1 MLSAAF
7 SASSGVGRGTDAGSI
22 LFDLVALSTSGN
34 GTLLLLS
41 KERRGDL
48 GLTEQVGV
56 KGGVSGNFNRFV
68 AVAPNR
74 WSGVMFGFVD
84 VFGVGALFL
93 TARGILEGLEYDEIG
108 VERPRVLPGD
118 FGVEVLAALNANLDF
133 SIPPEPGMELASFGV
148 GGCSAELVADIE
160 VVKLGVVS

>member
-7 SASSGVGRGTDAGSI
+7 SASSGMGRGTDAGSI
-22 LFDLVALSTSGN
+22 FFDLVALSTSEN

-56 KGGVSGNFNRFV
+56 KGGVIGNFSRFV

-74 WSGVMFGFVD
+74 WSAVRFAFED
-84 VFGVGALFL
+84 VFGVEALFL
-93 TARGILEGLEYDEIG
+93 TARGILEDLEDDETG

-118 FGVEVLAALNANLDF
+118 FEVEMLAALNANLDF
-133 SIPPEPGMELASFGV
+133 NIPPEPGMGLASFGV